1 MTDENFKLVITKGIY
16 PYEYMNNFDKFNET
30 QLPDIKCFYSSHN
43 DETVIEEQYKYAK
56 KVWETFKIK
65 NMGEY
70 HDFYL
75 KTDVMLLSDVFENYR
90 DLDLKTYNVDPAR
103 YLTAPSF
110 SLDVALKNMEKKL
123 NFSIIQKN
131 MKICITS

>member
-1 MTDENFKLVITKGIY
+1 
-16 PYEYMNNFDKFNET
+16 
-30 QLPDIKCFYSSHN
+30 
-43 DETVIEEQYKYAK
+43 
-56 KVWETFKIK
+56 
-65 NMGEY
+65 MGEY

-90 DLDLKTYNVDPAR
+90 DLVLKTYNVDPAW

-110 SLDVALKNMEKKL
+110 SLDVALKKYGEKL